1 MINHVTDQIKS
12 YLESVALSE
21 NVREWM
27 VIVTSGNYNNQ
38 RVVYSTDKKDKA
50 EERFYD
56 FRDRYPD
63 HTFRLMTKTSFRN
76 MYHRFP
82 EYMPQ
87 ETQDKI
93 FGVKEKPILKNLS
106 REKLVYNPKDV
117 QVVVKPT
124 ITKNVQVD
132 VPKPQ
137 STERL
142 SIKRFYNKNY
152 SSWLGESKHNGYDYV
167 IVKDS
172 SLYGSSRV
180 NLDLLIEF
188 IQNFYQDEYE
198 VSKSIGYNWQYPC
211 IKFGEFQADSVN
223 KDYLFN
229 IFATPTNDNWR
240 VEVHS
245 SEMPEQS
252 VYFLTTEELVK
263 ELKDNANQFE

>member
-63 HTFRLMTKTSFRN
+63 HTFRLMTKTAFRN

-93 FGVKEKPILKNLS
+93 FGVKEKPILKNLN

-137 STERL
+137 ST
-142 SIKRFYNKNY
+142 F
-152 SSWLGESKHNGYDYV
+152 
-167 IVKDS
+167 
-172 SLYGSSRV
+172 
-180 NLDLLIEF
+180 
-188 IQNFYQDEYE
+188 
-198 VSKSIGYNWQYPC
+198 
-211 IKFGEFQADSVN
+211 
-223 KDYLFN
+223 
-229 IFATPTNDNWR
+229 
-240 VEVHS
+240 
-245 SEMPEQS
+245 
-252 VYFLTTEELVK
+252 
-263 ELKDNANQFE
+263 